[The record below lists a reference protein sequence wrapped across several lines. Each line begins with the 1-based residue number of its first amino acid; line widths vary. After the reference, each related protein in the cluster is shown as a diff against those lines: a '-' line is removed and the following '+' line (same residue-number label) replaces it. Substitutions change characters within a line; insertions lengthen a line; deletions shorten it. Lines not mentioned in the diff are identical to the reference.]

1 VRVLIVNAFGAS
13 ADVGGTEKGIGLLT
27 RNLVDRDLDVSI
39 LQAFPGEQL
48 DGIPTTV
55 LHGSSSTGSRLG
67 WFENHLGDLLSRPSG
82 DVARAIEASAPDLVH
97 THNLQGMGTGVW
109 EVCRRRGLP
118 VYHTLHDYHLLC
130 PRVTLMRRNGEACRP
145 SPALC
150 GFRAARM
157 ARWAGGVSQYG
168 GVSEFLV
175 RSHDHLFPGIPR
187 HVIRNPI
194 QPVADAAHRP
204 PSSPPRT
211 IGYLGNLT
219 REKGVDLLLGAA
231 PAFAE
236 LGCELRIAGTGLL
249 EAEVKDA
256 AQTLANVSFD
266 GVVTSGR
273 KDEFLDTCDIGIIP
287 SVWNEPGGP
296 THAMVE
302 WLGARR
308 PTLVS
313 TRGGQGEVIG
323 DFPGAIEL
331 EPTVE
336 GIVAAVT
343 SLLDS
348 ATWAKAIGAV
358 RPITADG
365 EVDRW
370 VERHLAVY
378 RSLI

>member
-1 VRVLIVNAFGAS
+1 VRVLIVNAYGA
-13 ADVGGTEKGIGLLT
+13 AAGVGGTEKGIGLLT
-27 RNLVDRDLDVSI
+27 RNLIDRGVVVSI

-48 DGIPTTV
+48 SGVPTTV
-55 LHGSSSTGSRLG
+55 LHGSSGGESRLR
-67 WFENHLGDLLSRPSG
+67 WFENHLGDVLSRPDGSVG
-82 DVARAIEASAPDLVH
+82 RAIEESAPDLVH

-109 EVCRRRGLP
+109 ELCRRRGLP

-168 GVSEFLV
+168 GVSDFLV
-175 RSHDHLFPGIPR
+175 RSHEHLFGEIPR

-194 QPVADAAHRP
+194 QPPADSTHRP
-204 PSSPPRT
+204 PSSPPQT

-219 REKGVDLLLGAA
+219 REKGVDLLLQAA
-231 PAFAE
+231 PAFADLGLE
-236 LGCELRIAGTGLL
+236 LCIAGGGRL
-249 EAEVKDA
+249 EPEVAKA
-256 AQTLANVSFD
+256 SHTLPKVSFM
-266 GVVTSGR
+266 GVVTGAR
-273 KDEFLDTCDIGIIP
+273 KEDFLNGCDIGIIP

-296 THAMVE
+296 TQTMVE

-308 PTLVS
+308 PTFVS

-323 DFPGAIEL
+323 EFPGAIPL
-331 EPTVE
+331 EPSLE
-336 GIVAAVT
+336 GIVAAMR
-343 SLLDS
+343 SLS
-348 ATWAKAIGAV
+348 EPEGWAKAVAAV
-358 RPITADG
+358 RPITTDG
-365 EVDRW
+365 EVELW

-378 RSLI
+378 RSLS

>member
-1 VRVLIVNAFGAS
+1 MRVLIVNAFGAS
-13 ADVGGTEKGIGLLT
+13 AEVGGTEKGIGLLT
-27 RNLVDRDLDVSI
+27 RNLVDRDVEVSI

-55 LHGSSSTGSRLG
+55 LHGSSGSESRLR
-67 WFENHLGDLLSRPSG
+67 WFENHAGDLLSRPG
-82 DVARAIEASAPDLVH
+82 EHVARAIEASAPDFVH

-175 RSHDHLFPGIPR
+175 RTHDHLFPGIPR
-187 HVIRNPI
+187 HVVRNPI
-194 QPVADAAHRP
+194 QPVGDAAHRP

-219 REKGVDLLLGAA
+219 REKGVDLLLEAA
-231 PAFAE
+231 PTFGE
-236 LGCELRIAGTGLL
+236 LGCELSIAGGGEL
-249 EAEVKDA
+249 EPDVTDA
-256 AQTLANVSFD
+256 ASRLPNVSFD
-266 GVVTSGR
+266 GVVTGAR
-273 KDEFLDTCDIGIIP
+273 KAEFLDACDIGIIP

-296 THAMVE
+296 THAMLE

-323 DFPGAIEL
+323 DFSGAIPL

-336 GIVAAVT
+336 GIVAGVT
-343 SLLDS
+343 SLLDP
-348 ATWAKAIGAV
+348 ARWAQAIQAV
-358 RPITADG
+358 RPITSDG
-365 EVDRW
+365 EVERW
-370 VERHLAVY
+370 IERHLAIY